1 MMKALGAL
9 LGLVLLGSGAQA
21 QWLKQKYELSA
32 QCRKQAAETF
42 RKYWGSGIS
51 TSNTG
56 QIIGKYENHYN
67 YRLNKCFYLEISDN
81 YERGKSPFRLMR
93 LYDLHESRDYD
104 LHESREIGAFVG
116 TRTVFLERENDAL
129 FGGREGMQRR
139 RGMASCD

>member
-67 YRLNKCFYLEISDN
+67 YRLNKCFYLEISDS

-93 LYDLHESRDYD
+93 LYDFQ
-104 LHESREIGAFVG
+104 ESREIGVFVG
-116 TRTVFLERENDAL
+116 TTVFLEEKTAHCSVQEKECKSEEEWRAL
-129 FGGREGMQRR
+129 IKPFME
-139 RGMASCD
+139 D